1 MVANDNANFELMHNF
16 DVKLIGFQLLKQPI
30 SLIDYLF
37 LDRPIDLFRLLT
49 LLHKSRLN
57 LQTGRRL

>member
-30 SLIDYLF
+30 SLIVLNNEVRMTV
-37 LDRPIDLFRLLT
+37 LVSL
-49 LLHKSRLN
+49 KSSNNYEVRM
-57 LQTGRRL
+57 